1 MSFHYHE
8 SSHRFKLVTICL
20 LIAALA
26 VVLPTGSV
34 LKGTLVRT
42 VRADNSPHSPLPFS
56 QDWSNTELITQDD
69 DWSNVPGIIGYSG
82 KGLTYALPG
91 HPDPQT
97 ILSDGST
104 TPVNVWANRNDPNM
118 ADDIKGVA
126 EFDGIDNPVVA
137 LQGSNTAPAPH
148 IVISINTIGAAN
160 ITVAY
165 NLRDIEGSDDN
176 AVEPVAL
183 QFRVG
188 SSGDYTNVPA
198 GFVADATTGPDE
210 ATLVTPV
217 SATLPAEANNQPL
230 VQIRIITSNAEG
242 NDEWIGIDD
251 INITDDYIGPTS
263 ANGVVG
269 GQILANDG
277 TAVSGAVVRLDGTQS
292 RKGITDTNG
301 NYRFDNVETSG
312 FYTVTPSRVNFVFSP
327 TQRAF
332 SQLGN
337 NTEAIFT
344 AAASTESA
352 NPLDTPEYFVR
363 QQYVDLLGREPDEG
377 GFNYWSDRIIECGN
391 DVACVNARRRDV
403 AAAFFIEAEF
413 QQTGSFIYGIY
424 KGSLGRS
431 PVYTEFSSDRQQV
444 IGGVNLDAKKQAFAE
459 SFVSRGEFLAKY
471 QPDTSDE
478 SFVDALLQNVQQSS
492 GIDLHTQR
500 ESLISRYNAGANLNE
515 SRSLVVRGLTES
527 AAFRQ
532 AQYNA
537 AFVLTEYF
545 GYLRRDPETEGNNF
559 WVDVLNNREPGNF
572 RAMVCSFITSREY
585 QRRFSSIVSHS
596 NGECGQ

>member
-1 MSFHYHE
+1 MSLHYYE
-8 SSHRFKLVTICL
+8 SSHRFKVVTICL

-26 VVLPTGSV
+26 VMLPTGS
-34 LKGTLVRT
+34 LLRGKLVRT
-42 VRADNSPHSPLPFS
+42 VRADDLPHSPLPFS

-82 KGLTYALPG
+82 KGLTADLPP

-97 ILSDGST
+97 ILADGSD
-104 TPVNVWANRNDPNM
+104 TPVNVWANRYDPNM

-148 IVISINTIGAAN
+148 IVISINTIAAAN
-160 ITVAY
+160 IHVAY
-165 NLRDIEGSDDN
+165 NLRDLEASDDD
-176 AVEPVAL
+176 AVESVAL
-183 QFRVG
+183 QFRIG
-188 SSGDYTNVPA
+188 SSGDYTNVPEA
-198 GFVADATTGPDE
+198 FVADATNGPFQ
-210 ATLVTPV
+210 ATMVTPV
-217 SATLPAEANNQPL
+217 SVTLPAEVNNQPL
-230 VQIRIITSNAEG
+230 VQLRIITSNAEG
-242 NDEWIGIDD
+242 NDEWVGIDD
-251 INITDDYIGPTS
+251 IEITDDHFGPTS
-263 ANGVVG
+263 ANGVVSG
-269 GQILANDG
+269 RILANDG

-292 RKGITDTNG
+292 RKAITDANG
-301 NYRFDNVETSG
+301 NYRFDNVESSG
-312 FYTVTPSRVNFVFSP
+312 FYTVTPLRANFAFMP
-327 TQRAF
+327 GQRSF

-337 NTEAIFT
+337 NTDATFT
-344 AAASTESA
+344 AVPLSETA

-377 GFNYWSDRIIECGN
+377 GFNYWSDRILECGS

-444 IGGVNLDAKKQAFAE
+444 IGGANLDAKKQAFAE
-459 SFVSRGEFLAKY
+459 SFVRRAEFVAMY
-471 QPDTSDE
+471 QADTSGE

-492 GIDLHTQR
+492 GIDLNNQR
-500 ESLISRYNAGANLNE
+500 ESLISKYNSGASLNE
-515 SRSLVVRGLTES
+515 SRGLVVRALTES

-532 AQYNA
+532 TQYNA
-537 AFVLTEYF
+537 AFVRTEYF
-545 GYLRRDPETEGNNF
+545 GYLRRDPEPEGNNF

-572 RAMVCSFITSREY
+572 RAMVCSFITSTEY

>member
-1 MSFHYHE
+1 M
-8 SSHRFKLVTICL
+8 
-20 LIAALA
+20 
-26 VVLPTGSV
+26 
-34 LKGTLVRT
+34 
-42 VRADNSPHSPLPFS
+42 
-56 QDWSNTELITQDD
+56 
-69 DWSNVPGIIGYSG
+69 
-82 KGLTYALPG
+82 
-91 HPDPQT
+91 
-97 ILSDGST
+97 
-104 TPVNVWANRNDPNM
+104 
-118 ADDIKGVA
+118 
-126 EFDGIDNPVVA
+126 
-137 LQGSNTAPAPH
+137 
-148 IVISINTIGAAN
+148 
-160 ITVAY
+160 
-165 NLRDIEGSDDN
+165 
-176 AVEPVAL
+176 
-183 QFRVG
+183 
-188 SSGDYTNVPA
+188 
-198 GFVADATTGPDE
+198 
-210 ATLVTPV
+210 V
-217 SATLPAEANNQPL
+217 S
-230 VQIRIITSNAEG
+230 
-242 NDEWIGIDD
+242 
-251 INITDDYIGPTS
+251 
-263 ANGVVG
+263 

-377 GFNYWSDRIIECGN
+377 GFNYWSDRILECGN

-444 IGGVNLDAKKQAFAE
+444 IGGANLDAKKQAFAE

-471 QPDTSDE
+471 QANTSDE

-492 GIDLHTQR
+492 GIDLNTQR
-500 ESLISRYNAGANLNE
+500 ENLISSYNAGANLNE

-537 AFVLTEYF
+537 AFVRTEYF

-572 RAMVCSFITSREY
+572 RAMVCSFITSTEY

>member
-1 MSFHYHE
+1 MSLHYYE
-8 SSHRFKLVTICL
+8 SSHRLKLVAICL
-20 LIAALA
+20 LTAALA
-26 VVLPTGSV
+26 VVLPTGSFV
-34 LKGTLVRT
+34 RGTLVRT
-42 VRADNSPHSPLPFS
+42 VRADNLPHSPLPFS

-82 KGLTYALPG
+82 KGLTDALPE

-97 ILSDGST
+97 ILEDGSN
-104 TPVNVWANRNDPNM
+104 TPVNVWANRYDPSM

-126 EFDGIDNPVVA
+126 EFDGIDNPTVA

-148 IVISINTIGAAN
+148 IVISINTTAAAN
-160 ITVAY
+160 INVAY
-165 NLRDIEGSDDN
+165 NLRDLEASDDD
-176 AVEPVAL
+176 AVEAVAL

-217 SATLPAEANNQPL
+217 SVTLPAEANNQPL

-263 ANGVVG
+263 ANGIVSG
-269 GQILANDG
+269 RILANDG
-277 TAVSGAVVRLDGTQS
+277 TAVSGAVVRLDGAQS
-292 RKGITDTNG
+292 RKAITDANG
-301 NYRFDNVETSG
+301 NYRFDNVEASG
-312 FYTVTPSRVNFVFSP
+312 FYTVTPSRANFAFSP

-344 AAASTESA
+344 AAACTESA

-377 GFNYWSDRIIECGN
+377 GFNYWSDRILECGS

-424 KGSLGRS
+424 EGSLGRS

-444 IGGVNLDAKKQAFAE
+444 IGGANLDAKKQAFAE
-459 SFVSRGEFLAKY
+459 SFVRRAEFVAMY
-471 QPDTSDE
+471 QAATSGE
-478 SFVDALLQNVQQSS
+478 SFVDALLQNAQQSS
-492 GIDLHTQR
+492 GSDLNNQR
-500 ESLISRYNAGANLNE
+500 ESLISKYNAGANLTE
-515 SRSLVVRGLTES
+515 SRSLVVRALTES
-527 AAFRQ
+527 AAFKQ
-532 AQYNA
+532 TQYNA
-537 AFVLTEYF
+537 AFVRTEYF
-545 GYLRRDPETEGNNF
+545 GYLRRDPDPEGNNF
-559 WVDVLNNREPGNF
+559 WVDVLNNRAPGNF
-572 RAMVCSFITSREY
+572 RGMVCSFITSTEY
-585 QRRFSSIVSHS
+585 QQRFSSIVSHG